1 MIQFLSPEWFFLVP
15 LLVLAGWKY
24 KRLRLAS
31 PVRLLIQAVLVLA
44 LAQPV
49 ITRGGSD
56 MDLWVLIDQS
66 GSTDGAAAA
75 DAPEI
80 QSILERS
87 KRPGDRIRL
96 VDFAREA
103 VLRGQGDP
111 VFNGGPSNTCMAE
124 ALAYTLAQME
134 PDRVNRILMVTDGW
148 PTSPLDTTPEQL
160 LRARVPVDYRMI
172 SVNREADI
180 RIDHIKAPARIRPGE
195 AFLLEVAIAGPPG
208 SGAVVPWRISR
219 NGGTPLTGQAVL
231 VDGKAVVRLTD
242 RLSTPGC
249 AAYDCLLYTSPSP
262 RDS

>member
-160 LRARVPVDYRMI
+160 LRA
-172 SVNREADI
+172 
-180 RIDHIKAPARIRPGE
+180 
-195 AFLLEVAIAGPPG
+195 
-208 SGAVVPWRISR
+208 
-219 NGGTPLTGQAVL
+219 
-231 VDGKAVVRLTD
+231 D
-242 RLSTPGC
+242 RL
-249 AAYDCLLYTSPSP
+249 
-262 RDS
+262 